1 MLKPDI
7 SRLGDPNL
15 YRHTAFPD
23 LPTPDQFDIDSF
35 DLAPSEIPC
44 EAPLESTVSE
54 PVETSPPGKR
64 AGAARLFYYTSPVW
78 FAVALGFPE
87 FITWILAFVAAV
99 FTTAWALDGLE
110 KRRRTRLHLPK
121 SPSKKGR
128 DYEFDS
134 NYAEFRK
141 AWMKCMVENLKQHRK
156 RYLAGQTIPTAEFSH
171 QLDTFKRG
179 LDSLLI
185 VSTLG
190 PEHAYEVGEFQRW
203 LNEIE
208 RRQGEV
214 AAINGHLPE
223 TLVLTPTSNVPPE
236 LLTNAWRHVSIRPS
250 RPVRPNTTN
259 SSRAR
264 FAYRQKV
271 GEAGEKLVLKLEKH
285 RLRNAGRGDLA
296 GQVVQISHI
305 DSSAG
310 FDISSRTR
318 QGAEIFIEVKATLRS
333 ETPTTIY
340 LTQNELNFL
349 ASHPDNS
356 FLFIVRL
363 SNDLSRIEELTV
375 LGSEQAGNLAR
386 EASSYRI
393 TLPTDANQA

>member
-35 DLAPSEIPC
+35 DLALNEIPSE
-44 EAPLESTVSE
+44 APPESTVSE
-54 PVETSPPGKR
+54 PLETSPPGKR
-64 AGAARLFYYTSPVW
+64 AGAARFFCYTSPVW
-78 FAVALGFPE
+78 FALALGFPE

-99 FTTAWALDGLE
+99 FTIAWALDGLE
-110 KRRRTRLHLPK
+110 KIRRTRLHLPK
-121 SPSKKGR
+121 SPSKTGR
-128 DYEFDS
+128 DYEFDR

-141 AWMKCMVENLKQHRK
+141 AWMKCMVENLKHRK
-156 RYLAGQTIPTAEFSH
+156 NYLAEQTIPTAEFSH
-171 QLDTFKRG
+171 QLDVFKGG

-185 VSTLG
+185 VSRLG
-190 PEHAYEVGEFQRW
+190 TEHGCEIDKFRKW

-208 RRQGEV
+208 RRQLEV
-214 AAINGHLPE
+214 DTINGRLPE

-271 GEAGEKLVLKLEKH
+271 GEAGEELVLKLEKF
-285 RLRNAGRGDLA
+285 RLRTAGRRDLA
-296 GQVVQISHI
+296 EQVVQISRI

-333 ETPTTIY
+333 ETPTTFY
-340 LTQNELNFL
+340 LTQNEFNFL

-375 LGSEQAGNLAR
+375 LGSEQARNLAR
-386 EASSYRI
+386 EAYSYRI
-393 TLPTDANQA
+393 TLPTDADQA

>member
-1 MLKPDI
+1 
-7 SRLGDPNL
+7 
-15 YRHTAFPD
+15 
-23 LPTPDQFDIDSF
+23 
-35 DLAPSEIPC
+35 
-44 EAPLESTVSE
+44 
-54 PVETSPPGKR
+54 
-64 AGAARLFYYTSPVW
+64 
-78 FAVALGFPE
+78 
-87 FITWILAFVAAV
+87 
-99 FTTAWALDGLE
+99 
-110 KRRRTRLHLPK
+110 
-121 SPSKKGR
+121 
-128 DYEFDS
+128 
-134 NYAEFRK
+134 
-141 AWMKCMVENLKQHRK
+141 MVENLKQHRK

-171 QLDTFKRG
+171 QLDVFKGG

-185 VSTLG
+185 VSRLG
-190 PEHAYEVGEFQRW
+190 TEHGYEIDEFRKW

-208 RRQGEV
+208 RRQLEV
-214 AAINGHLPE
+214 DTINGHVPE
-223 TLVLTPTSNVPPE
+223 TPVLTPTRHVTPE
-236 LLTNAWRHVSIRPS
+236 LLTEAWRHVSIRPS

-375 LGSEQAGNLAR
+375 LGSEQARNLAR

-393 TLPTDANQA
+393 TLPTDADQA